1 MSFEMSASEL
11 VCPAGKASDPPVVI
25 NMTAILTSEARQEEI
40 ASVTPLKAP
49 ELLRAFN
56 VAWRDLHDIIV
67 KLESEHL
74 AAERVLAKRKAV
86 LILDV
91 VPGIL
96 KEKTL
101 TSNEANRDAVIT
113 LDPEFQ
119 VLQDTVDQI
128 DTVVQYLKGKLK
140 AFEMAFTSVK
150 KIMGEDTYNMS
161 NRPNPHLSGGADS
174 KPAGPSFIRPVPTTP
189 RTLPPRPEPTSIPGE
204 GGHTPPA
211 PARTGFGKPR
221 Y

>member
-1 MSFEMSASEL
+1 MSIELSATEL
-11 VCPAGKASDPPVVI
+11 VCPAGKASDPQVVI
-25 NMTAILTSEARQEEI
+25 SMTAIMTAEARQEEI
-40 ASVTPLKAP
+40 ATVTPMKAP

-67 KLESEHL
+67 KLTSEHL

-91 VPGIL
+91 VPGFL
-96 KEKTL
+96 KEKNL

-113 LDPEFQ
+113 LDEEFQ
-119 VLQDTVDQI
+119 ILQDTVDQI

-161 NRPNPHLSGGADS
+161 SKPNPHLSGGADAR
-174 KPAGPSFIRPVPTTP
+174 PAGPSFVRPSP
-189 RTLPPRPEPTSIPGE
+189 RPRPEPDPDIAA
-204 GGHTPPA
+204 TPP
-211 PARTGFGKPR
+211 PTTSARGGFGKAR